1 VVEEVKRR
9 IAGDVVFS
17 DDPGQAI
24 KKWRTVFGLSQV
36 ELAKYLGVA
45 SSVVSDYEKNRR
57 RPGMK
62 FLKSFIESLI
72 KYDEASGYPVTKRLA
87 QSMGILAT
95 GVIDVVEFSRPV
107 SLDELV
113 AAVEGYIVNSR
124 FVALPIYGYTVLD
137 SYEAIEGL
145 RGNEFWSIMGLSSM
159 RALVFTKVST
169 GRSPM
174 VAVRVAP
181 TKPAA
186 VVVHSPKVVDVL
198 AIRLADREMMPL
210 IVSTHPT
217 VDSLVRS
224 LRERL
229 VSKSR
234 ARAIR

>member
-1 VVEEVKRR
+1 M
-9 IAGDVVFS
+9 
-17 DDPGQAI
+17 
-24 KKWRTVFGLSQV
+24 VFGLSQV

-45 SSVVSDYEKNRR
+45 SSVISDYEKNRR

-62 FLKSFIESLI
+62 FLRAFIDSLL
-72 KYDEASGYPVTKRLA
+72 KYDELSGYSVTKRLA
-87 QSMGILAT
+87 QSMGVVAT

-113 AAVEGYIVNSR
+113 NAVEGYIVNSR
-124 FVALPIYGYTVLD
+124 FVTLPIYGYTVLD

-145 RGNEFWSIMGLSSM
+145 RGNEFWSIMGLSSI
-159 RALVFTKVST
+159 RALIFTRVST

-186 VVVHSPKVVDVL
+186 VVVHYPKVVDTL
-198 AIRLADREMMPL
+198 AIRLADREMIPL

-224 LRERL
+224 LREKL
-229 VSKSR
+229 VSR
-234 ARAIR
+234 AKVAR